1 MLDLLIIELGMLHL
15 CIYNYFDYADL
26 AEVGELKL
34 LCGIYKGRCFALT
47 STWNA
52 KRGDFCSGNIVFM
65 VNIQFVIHLQ
75 WKADPCMIACESI
88 QLSCDRVDLVQS
100 GRIPDRRGSG
110 HVSAEAPRL
119 LDGWPGVNHQPGGY
133 GQSAETGEV
142 FTVLFF

>member
-1 MLDLLIIELGMLHL
+1 MLTIGVIFAVELLFFWRITNH
-15 CIYNYFDYADL
+15 
-26 AEVGELKL
+26 
-34 LCGIYKGRCFALT
+34 
-47 STWNA
+47 
-52 KRGDFCSGNIVFM
+52 
-65 VNIQFVIHLQ
+65 
-75 WKADPCMIACESI
+75 ADPCMTACESI

-100 GRIPDRRGSG
+100 GRIPDRRGGG